1 MAPSRKKGG
10 GKAAAAR
17 REWKVG
23 DLVLAKVKG
32 FPAWPAAVSEPEKWG
47 YSADSKKVLVH
58 FFGTQQIA
66 FCNPADVESFTEE
79 KKQSLLTKRHAKGSD
94 FVRAI
99 KEITESYEKMKQ
111 QDQASDPKSVE
122 DTTAGSSGNT
132 LQLPQACENLIDTRL
147 DTQMKSSSSHDID
160 ESTLLSEDASA
171 AEQMLALRHNTV
183 AHNGAFDSAA
193 AKDLCEI
200 ATYSS
205 RRRNESSRSQKYAP
219 QKIISPV
226 QHSKISSRLELDRLQ
241 SSDGGQNVDGID
253 DRAIKRRKRV
263 QRSSHSES
271 DDVVS
276 EENASEIATVESDS
290 NSRNEGNVVDS
301 ESKIEHSDAVGESCD
316 GGHELNKGLDFQ
328 ISTRVK
334 RKKRKPTRKR
344 ETSDVIDPPA
354 KVEAEV
360 VLGGNACDSCQRSQS
375 SDERPNEKPCEENG
389 DEHLPLVKRAR
400 VRMSRAFYA
409 NEKVNAPSQS
419 EERSSKDTLIS
430 AVMQIGPAVNPEN
443 DIVSSHDTSAAEE
456 FNSSELS
463 AMVPGVMVD
472 VVTSHM
478 EKPSD
483 GMSPTRAYVQIL
495 GDRKTA
501 MEFHENE
508 LSITPY
514 DDVVTR
520 AQSNQLSGSP
530 EGKTHVLK
538 VVLGCS
544 EESQTQNG
552 LNSEFDPIDMQC
564 SRQTDKADQLS
575 GSPEGKT
582 QVPKVVPGCS
592 EESQTRNGVNSE
604 SDPIDMQCSRQTEK
618 ADQLSGSPEG
628 KTQVPKVVPGCSVE
642 WQTRNGL
649 NSESDPIDMQCSR
662 QTEKGKTCLNPDT
675 VDSSANNSPGLC
687 LSADMTA
694 SQEPAQS
701 SLQHQSQD
709 YDSCD
714 HSFVSVGDSL
724 NEKCEKIDY
733 VMTQVVQSQAVEH
746 SPLFCSVVNFQEA
759 ENMQETESTLLKK
772 EQGSPDKEFD
782 CDKQATESD
791 MIVEE
796 AEPQYET
803 GNSHCENAV
812 ENRGLEK
819 SCEADE
825 QKEQMQAIK
834 SVSVSENLSRE
845 RLSLSSAD
853 VSASPAR
860 DTPNSSSVFHISTAE
875 SENGMPNN
883 SNCSTNVQFGEKKSL
898 SDDTVKQGRRVETGV
913 TQVKKVGSSDV
924 KFTIESFETALGSL
938 VRTKETIGR
947 ATRLAMDFVKFGAS
961 AKAMEILAHTL
972 ESESNLKR
980 RVDLFFLVDSIA
992 QCSKG
997 RNGDAGGVY
1006 LSSIQA
1012 MLPRLLAAAAP
1023 AGATTQENREHCLK
1037 VLRLWLE
1044 RRILPESIVLH
1055 HIRELD
1061 SLTNV
1066 PACLYSRRSAR
1077 TERALDDPVRD
1088 MEGMLLDEYGSNSTL
1103 QLHGFCMP
1111 AMLEDDDVGSDSDG
1125 GDFESVTPEHES
1137 RILEEHVTP
1146 SVTER
1151 HTRILEDVD
1160 GELEMEDVAPPWEA
1174 GSSVITQADNT
1185 ESANCHPV
1193 YGTSRQNVTSSSP
1206 PAPSSQKCAMS
1217 DSYSNGFNC
1226 SRYPSMNGDHQAG
1239 PSRMNP
1245 PMHYRSPE
1253 PSYSSRVSLSKS
1265 MPCGENSNF
1274 QHRPYPSSH
1283 PPPPPSH
1290 QYSYMEPKHHIK
1302 SRREGPPR
1310 PHRSHY
1316 TQDYDER
1323 NYYDSHER
1331 MRPAPPVNRD
1341 NWKYHPPSSHGPQ
1354 YHDRHKGPYE
1364 SSSYSGHH
1372 RDSGRFQ
1379 NQRWSN
1385 SPRAY
1390 SNGHSFQNKPYSEGP
1405 VPVGMRGNG

>member
-10 GKAAAAR
+10 GKAAAAASAR

-147 DTQMKSSSSHDID
+147 DTQMKSSSSHDRD

-200 ATYSS
+200 ATYSP
-205 RRRNESSRSQKYAP
+205 RRRNERSRSQKCAP
-219 QKIISPV
+219 QKTISPV

-241 SSDGGQNVDGID
+241 SSDGGQNVDGMD

-263 QRSSHSES
+263 RRSSHSES

-301 ESKIEHSDAVGESCD
+301 DSKIKHSDAVGESCD
-316 GGHELNKGLDFQ
+316 GGHEFNKGLDFQ
-328 ISTRVK
+328 ISTMVK

-354 KVEAEV
+354 KVEAEE

-409 NEKVNAPSQS
+409 NEKVNAPSLS

-430 AVMQIGPAVNPEN
+430 AVMQIGPAINQEN
-443 DIVSSHDTSAAEE
+443 DIVSGHDTSAAEE

-463 AMVPGVMVD
+463 AMVPGVVVD

-483 GMSPTRAYVQIL
+483 RMSPTRACVQIL

-501 MEFHENE
+501 MEFLENE
-508 LSITPY
+508 LSTTPY

-538 VVLGCS
+538 VV
-544 EESQTQNG
+544 
-552 LNSEFDPIDMQC
+552 
-564 SRQTDKADQLS
+564 
-575 GSPEGKT
+575 
-582 QVPKVVPGCS
+582 PGCS
-592 EESQTRNGVNSE
+592 EELQTRNGLNSE
-604 SDPIDMQCSRQTEK
+604 SDPIYMQCSHQTEK

-628 KTQVPKVVPGCSVE
+628 KTQVPKVVLGCYVE
-642 WQTRNGL
+642 SQIRNGL
-649 NSESDPIDMQCSR
+649 NSESEPIDMQGSR
-662 QTEKGKTCLNPDT
+662 QTEKAETPLNPDT
-675 VDSSANNSPGLC
+675 VDSSASKSPGLC
-687 LSADMTA
+687 SSVNMTE
-694 SQEPAQS
+694 SWVPARS
-701 SLQHQSQD
+701 SLQHHSKD

-714 HSFVSVGDSL
+714 HSLVSFGDSV

-733 VMTQVVQSQAVEH
+733 SMTQVVGSQAVEH
-746 SPLFCSVVNFQEA
+746 SPLFCTVVNYQKAESMQEA

-772 EQGSPDKEFD
+772 ELGSPDKELD
-782 CDKQATESD
+782 SDKQATESD
-791 MIVEE
+791 MIFEE
-796 AEPQYET
+796 PEPQYET
-803 GNSHCENAV
+803 VNSHCENAV

-819 SCEADE
+819 SCEVDE

-834 SVSVSENLSRE
+834 SVLVSENLSRE
-845 RLSLSSAD
+845 RLSLSP
-853 VSASPAR
+853 VR
-860 DTPNSSSVFHISTAE
+860 DTPHSSSVFHISTAE
-875 SENGMPNN
+875 SENVMLNN

-898 SDDTVKQGRRVETGV
+898 SDDTVKQGGKVETGV

-924 KFTIESFETALGSL
+924 KITIESFETALGSL

-947 ATRLAMDFVKFGAS
+947 ATRLAMDLVKFGAS

-1012 MLPRLLAAAAP
+1012 MLPRILAAAAP

-1088 MEGMLLDEYGSNSTL
+1088 MEGMLVDEYGSNSTL

-1174 GSSVITQADNT
+1174 GSSAITQADNT

-1206 PAPSSQKCAMS
+1206 PPPSSQKCTMS
-1217 DSYSNGFNC
+1217 DSYSNGFDC
-1226 SRYPSMNGDHQAG
+1226 GRYPSMNGDLQAG

-1245 PMHYRSPE
+1245 SMHYGSPE

-1265 MPCGENSNF
+1265 MPCEENSNF

-1290 QYSYMEPKHHIK
+1290 HYSYMEPDHHIK
-1302 SRREGPPR
+1302 SRREGPSH
-1310 PHRSHY
+1310 PHRSLY
-1316 TQDYDER
+1316 TPDYDER

-1331 MRPAPPVNRD
+1331 MRPAPFVNRE
-1341 NWKYHPPSSHGPQ
+1341 NWRYHPPSAHGPQ
-1354 YHDRHKGPYE
+1354 YHDRHKGPYQ
-1364 SSSYSGHH
+1364 SGSYNGHH

-1390 SNGHSFQNKPYSEGP
+1390 SNRHSFHYKPYSEGP
-1405 VPVGMRGNG
+1405 VPVGMRDPGSWHQR